1 VTKPSRAGV
10 LSEVCQYFRLYVKKS
25 FISHNWS
32 TDILSTEFVT
42 ELVLFVG
49 CIVQDHQAGKAE
61 ASAGSVYAAQSSA
74 E

>member
-1 VTKPSRAGV
+1 
-10 LSEVCQYFRLYVKKS
+10 
-25 FISHNWS
+25 
-32 TDILSTEFVT
+32 
-42 ELVLFVG
+42 LFVG